1 MNYSITQVNN
11 LDKLELK
18 PDLILVDN
26 SLNKKLL
33 KRTISTINKHNLPFI
48 YISTLEEGFNQEIVD
63 QANYF
68 GTVIKPVN
76 SKILKN
82 SIEFAQKK
90 QQKEN
95 KLKDRIYK
103 LQKHES
109 RYNSL
114 IESSFDSVY
123 IMNPDWSE
131 MKHLDGQNF
140 LNSTIIPS
148 KFWINKYIPLEEREK
163 VLNTVNEAIKNR
175 TKFELEHKI
184 IVADGT
190 VGQALSRAVP
200 VLNSD
205 GELIEWIGTAKDITK
220 RTKIEW
226 ELTET
231 KRMLESIIESIPDA
245 VFVSDAKGNFLK
257 FNKAFATYH
266 KFKSKK
272 DVKKTLKEYPEF
284 LEVYTDE
291 NNLVTLDMWAVTR
304 ALRGETKFNEE
315 YLLKRKDTGEKWW
328 GSYSFAP
335 IKDKKGQITGSVVVG
350 RDITA
355 VKSSEMK
362 LKEINQTLKER
373 EEQLRLFIENAP
385 ASIAMFDNEMK
396 YISASNRWI
405 SDYNLADKELVGKSH
420 YVVFPE
426 ITEEWKQVHKR
437 VLAGSTEQASQD
449 KFVRVDGTVQWL
461 KWEAIPWYSPSG
473 TIGGIIIFSEDI
485 TDLKLASDALEESQ
499 EKYKYVI
506 ETAEEGIILL
516 DKNGTIIE
524 ANPKSRELFGDKNEH
539 LIGKNLEY
547 LNKELKINSDIFE
560 DVFEAVLTEKSI
572 PTEWEYVNK
581 KGEKKYI
588 RINLSLM
595 KKQSEIERIAVVV
608 EDITDLKMRE
618 RSLKE
623 NEQFLDNIIDNIPD
637 MIFVKTADELRF
649 EMVNQATENIWGYN
663 RDEIIGKTDYDLFP
677 KDNANSYIKDD
688 LEVLKKSELS
698 DIPEEI
704 IDTRFHGERIL
715 HTKKIPL
722 VDEKGRSKYLLGISE
737 DITQRKSDEIQLKKS
752 LDEKE
757 ALLKEVYHRVKNNMQ
772 IISSLLNLQI
782 ANVQGKESKD
792 ILKDSQSRI
801 KSMAMIHEKL
811 YMSKDLGH
819 INFKEY
825 VEHLVT
831 DIFYTYGVKVGA
843 ITPILRIENIE
854 LNMETAIPLG
864 LIINEIVINSLKF
877 AFPQGKGSIKIIFK
891 SFNNTLTLT
900 VADDGIGIPE
910 NIDYQ
915 KTDSLGLQLVTNLVN
930 QLNGEISLDTKQGT
944 EFNITFKE
952 LEYKKKDL
960 NLILVSGN

>member
-1 MNYSITQVNN
+1 M
-11 LDKLELK
+11 
-18 PDLILVDN
+18 
-26 SLNKKLL
+26 
-33 KRTISTINKHNLPFI
+33 INKIDLPFI
-48 YISTLEEGFNQEIVD
+48 YISTLEEGFNPEVVD

-68 GTVIKPVN
+68 GTVIKPVDPEL
-76 SKILKN
+76 LKTN
-82 SIEFAQKK
+82 IEFALQKHL
-90 QQKEN
+90 KERE
-95 KLKDRIYK
+95 LKDRISQLEK
-103 LQKHES
+103 RES
-109 RYNSL
+109 RYHAL

-123 IMNPDWSE
+123 IMSPDWSE
-131 MKHLDGQNF
+131 MKHLEGRNF
-140 LNSTIIPS
+140 LNSTLNPS
-148 KFWINKYIPLEEREK
+148 KSWINSYIPPEERER
-163 VLNTVNEAIKNR
+163 VLIAINNAIKDK
-175 TKFELEHKI
+175 TKFELEHKVI
-184 IVADGT
+184 AADGT
-190 VGQALSRAVP
+190 LSQTLSRAVP
-200 VLNSD
+200 VLNTN
-205 GELIEWIGTAKDITK
+205 GEIIEWIGTAKDITE

-226 ELTET
+226 KLTEA
-231 KRMLESIIESIPDA
+231 KNVLESVIENIPDA
-245 VFVSDAKGNFLK
+245 VLLSDTEGNFLN
-257 FNKAFATYH
+257 FNKAFANFH
-266 KFKSKK
+266 RFKSKD
-272 DVKKTLKEYPEF
+272 DVVTKLNKYSDF
-284 LEVYTDE
+284 LEVYLDE
-291 NNLVTLDMWAVTR
+291 NTLAPQDMWAVPR

-315 YLLKRKDTGEKWW
+315 YLLKRKDTGEEWW

-335 IKDKKGQITGSVVVG
+335 IKDKNGQITGAVVVG
-350 RDITA
+350 RDITS
-355 VKSSEMK
+355 VKSSEIK
-362 LKEINQTLKER
+362 LKEINLTLKER

-385 ASIAMFDNEMK
+385 ASIAMFDNKMR

-405 SDYNLADKELVGKSH
+405 ADYNIEGNKLVGKSH
-420 YVVFPE
+420 YDVFPE
-426 ITEEWKQVHKR
+426 ITEEWRQVHKR
-437 VLAGSTEQASQD
+437 VLAGSREQASQD
-449 KFVRVDGTVQWL
+449 KFVRLDGTVQWL

-473 TIGGIIIFSEDI
+473 SIGGIIIFTEDI
-485 TDLKLASDALEESQ
+485 TDLKSASDALEDSQ

-524 ANPKSRELFGDKNEH
+524 ANPKSQELFGDIH
-539 LIGKNLEY
+539 RPLIGENLEY
-547 LNKELKINSDIFE
+547 INRELKINSNDFKE
-560 DVFEAVLTEKSI
+560 VFEAVLKEQSI
-572 PTEWEYVNK
+572 PTEWEYWNK
-581 KGEKKYI
+581 KGEKKFI
-588 RINLSLM
+588 RINLSLI
-595 KKQSEIERIAVVV
+595 KKESEIERIAIVV

-649 EMVNQATENIWGYN
+649 EMVNQATENIWGYG

-677 KDNANSYIKDD
+677 KDKASLYIKND
-688 LEVLKKSELS
+688 LEVLKKSELF

-704 IDTRFHGERIL
+704 IATRYHGERIL

-722 VDEKGRSKYLLGISE
+722 LDEKGRSKYLLGISE

-782 ANVQGKESKD
+782 ANVQGEESKD

-811 YMSKDLGH
+811 YMSKDLSH

-825 VEHLVT
+825 VEHLVS
-831 DIFYTYGVKVGA
+831 DIFYTYGVKVGS

-877 AFPQGKGSIKIIFK
+877 AFPHEKGSIKIIFK

-910 NIDYQ
+910 SVDYQ
-915 KTDSLGLQLVTNLVN
+915 KTDSLGLKLVTNLVE
-930 QLNGEISLDTKQGT
+930 QLNGVINLETNHGT
-944 EFNITFKE
+944 AFNITFKE
-952 LEYKKKDL
+952 LEYKKR
-960 NLILVSGN
+960 I